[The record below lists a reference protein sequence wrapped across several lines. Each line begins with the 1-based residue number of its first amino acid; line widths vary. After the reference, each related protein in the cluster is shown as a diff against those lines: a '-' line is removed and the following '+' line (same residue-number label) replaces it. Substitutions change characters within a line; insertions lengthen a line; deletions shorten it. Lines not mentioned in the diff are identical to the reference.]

1 MAEYLRWY
9 DKDPVIKEFMSALER
24 LDQETVSLLAQDF
37 IQIMMED
44 AEINADGAVKSLI
57 QNVPPGYNRWYDKN
71 YDLHS
76 CLEVLKSLT
85 PDHQKKVIE
94 KFREAM
100 YQLIT
105 TMYYGDEND
114 EQEQ

>member
-44 AEINADGAVKSLI
+44 AEINADGAEKITSFLLKKFFTINSKRTPRI
-57 QNVPPGYNRWYDKN
+57 QPLVR
-71 YDLHS
+71 
-76 CLEVLKSLT
+76 
-85 PDHQKKVIE
+85 QK
-94 KFREAM
+94 
-100 YQLIT
+100 L
-105 TMYYGDEND
+105 
-114 EQEQ
+114 

>member
-9 DKDPVIKEFMSALER
+9 DKDPVIKEFMNALER

-37 IQIMMED
+37 IQTMMED
-44 AEINADGAVKSLI
+44 EKISADSALQSLI
-57 QNVPPGYNRWYDKN
+57 KNVPPGYKRWYDKN

-76 CLEVLKSLT
+76 CLEVLKSLD
-85 PDHQKKVIE
+85 PEHQKLVIE

-100 YQLIT
+100 YQLIA
-105 TMYYGDEND
+105 TMYYGEEEDD
-114 EQEQ
+114 K

>member
-9 DKDPVIKEFMSALER
+9 DKDPVIKEFMNALER

-37 IQIMMED
+37 IQTMMED
-44 AEINADGAVKSLI
+44 EKISADSALQSLI
-57 QNVPPGYNRWYDKN
+57 KNVPPGYNRWYDKN

-76 CLEVLKSLT
+76 CLEVLKSLD
-85 PDHQKKVIE
+85 PEHQKIVIE

-100 YQLIT
+100 YQLIA
-105 TMYYGDEND
+105 TMYYGEEEDD
-114 EQEQ
+114 K

>member
-44 AEINADGAVKSLI
+44 AEINADGAVKLLI

-105 TMYYGDEND
+105 TMYYGDENY